1 MILDDFLTTVE
12 QSAGVAPWYIV
23 LVSLPKDCPGLPT
36 EKFVHRISTVCLT
49 RIQEKV
55 PRILHT
61 LRANDWRHS
70 MTGFRGQSS
79 KDGQYACES
88 HPACSGDLD
97 ASSEGWGVRQDPP
110 VSTWHVPT
118 PADTWDEKWVSTM
131 VHRGQEF
138 ILLLVVD
145 VYDHRG
151 NKVQPLNW
159 AQSELMI
166 IYAQRD
172 TVASHSS
179 RPVYNVLRFL
189 TIIKK
194 QWISG

>member
-1 MILDDFLTTVE
+1 
-12 QSAGVAPWYIV
+12 
-23 LVSLPKDCPGLPT
+23 
-36 EKFVHRISTVCLT
+36 
-49 RIQEKV
+49 
-55 PRILHT
+55 
-61 LRANDWRHS
+61 
-70 MTGFRGQSS
+70 
-79 KDGQYACES
+79 
-88 HPACSGDLD
+88 
-97 ASSEGWGVRQDPP
+97 
-110 VSTWHVPT
+110 
-118 PADTWDEKWVSTM
+118 M

-194 QWISG
+194 Q